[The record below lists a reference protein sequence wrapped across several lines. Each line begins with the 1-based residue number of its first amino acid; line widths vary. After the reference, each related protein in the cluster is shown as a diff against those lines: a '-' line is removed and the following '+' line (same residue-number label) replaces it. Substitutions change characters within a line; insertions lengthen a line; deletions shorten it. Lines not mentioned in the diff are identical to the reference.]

1 MVIILMAI
9 GGYYINGY
17 QQLFYWWVFGDYFK
31 LNYHM
36 LLMTIG
42 GTILLM
48 VIGGY
53 FIMKRFLKTFFFQK
67 NYLFLNLKFIN
78 FSQSTML
85 LVQ

>member
-1 MVIILMAI
+1 MDI
-9 GGYYINGY
+9 
-17 QQLFYWWVFGDYFK
+17 GDYFK

-53 FIMKRFLKTFFFQK
+53 FIMKRFFKTFFFQK

-85 LVQ
+85 LV

>member
-1 MVIILMAI
+1 MGI
-9 GGYYINGY
+9 GS
-17 QQLFYWWVFGDYFK
+17 YFK

-36 LLMTIG
+36 LLMTIR

-48 VIGGY
+48 VIDGY
-53 FIMKRFLKTFFFQK
+53 FIMKRSKNQK

-85 LVQ
+85 LV

>member
-1 MVIILMAI
+1 MGI
-9 GGYYINGY
+9 GG
-17 QQLFYWWVFGDYFK
+17 YFK

-48 VIGGY
+48 VIDEY
-53 FIMKRFLKTFFFQK
+53 FIMKRSKNQK

-85 LVQ
+85 LV